1 MVTRHLCTL
10 VRGQLVRRSETE
22 TTPMHVKHHRPLPC
36 EARCPNVQ
44 LQHVLALPSV
54 VPVKEERLLDA
65 GPSMQILRTVCSV
78 HQGRILVRPR
88 RGRLGWKPAI
98 LSGRG
103 CAIRNTFE
111 RKNTAIDKP
120 AHLAV
125 LRLCNRRARRGDIA
139 GLLVSGGLDAI
150 GCECRFSRHHAHSRG
165 GRKKKCL
172 AASEDAL

>member
-1 MVTRHLCTL
+1 MMARHLCAL
-10 VRGQLVRRSETE
+10 VRRQLVRRPEAE
-22 TTPMHVKHHRPLPC
+22 PAPMHVEHHWTLAC

-44 LQHVLALPSV
+44 LQHVLALPAV

-103 CAIRNTFE
+103 CAIRNTLE
-111 RKNTAIDKP
+111 RRTPPSTNPRTLPYCVFAI
-120 AHLAV
+120 AE
-125 LRLCNRRARRGDIA
+125 RGVETLP
-139 GLLVSGGLDAI
+139 GSW
-150 GCECRFSRHHAHSRG
+150 
-165 GRKKKCL
+165 
-172 AASEDAL
+172 